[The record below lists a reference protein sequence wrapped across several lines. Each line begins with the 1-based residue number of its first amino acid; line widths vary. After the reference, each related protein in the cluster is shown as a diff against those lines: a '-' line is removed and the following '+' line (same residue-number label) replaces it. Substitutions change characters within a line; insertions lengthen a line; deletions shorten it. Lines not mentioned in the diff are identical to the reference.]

1 MKTVIQNGK
10 IITGIDTFSVLEN
23 QSIIIEKDIILDIL
37 PNSEVQQKHPDA
49 TAIDATNRMILS
61 GFSNCHTHLAL
72 TLARGVFE
80 NESYANTPPFPGP
93 PRRSLPKISKE
104 EQQIMVLLGA
114 IESIKSGTTVAMEVA
129 QGIMNYADDLQKSG
143 LRLVLAEQMSDR
155 LSGSIGESGKFQSDR
170 QKLEDGI
177 ERITNLHTKWN
188 DYDRSRVTVAI
199 AAHAPDMNSPSSLQ
213 ELRSLQEKLDVISTI
228 HLNQLWGE
236 VQNIKDNYGITP
248 TEYLEQNNFLTDKL
262 VAAHCRC
269 MTKKEEKILGKFNAS
284 VSFNS
289 SIAARRGLS
298 PNIKDLEQF
307 GCNIVMGS
315 DNMDEN
321 MIEVMRTGL
330 FMERVRMM
338 DGRNPSP
345 NEVYK
350 WATLNGYQSLG
361 IDNAGSI
368 NKGNKADLIV
378 VNIFKPHM
386 TPQTD
391 IISNWVHMGQIQDVE
406 SVMVNGKW
414 IMKDN
419 KILTL
424 DEEYIIKE
432 ANQIA
437 KKAWNS

>member
-1 MKTVIQNGK
+1 
-10 IITGIDTFSVLEN
+10 
-23 QSIIIEKDIILDIL
+23 
-37 PNSEVQQKHPDA
+37 
-49 TAIDATNRMILS
+49 
-61 GFSNCHTHLAL
+61 
-72 TLARGVFE
+72 
-80 NESYANTPPFPGP
+80 
-93 PRRSLPKISKE
+93 
-104 EQQIMVLLGA
+104 
-114 IESIKSGTTVAMEVA
+114 
-129 QGIMNYADDLQKSG
+129 
-143 LRLVLAEQMSDR
+143 
-155 LSGSIGESGKFQSDR
+155 
-170 QKLEDGI
+170 
-177 ERITNLHTKWN
+177 
-188 DYDRSRVTVAI
+188 
-199 AAHAPDMNSPSSLQ
+199 
-213 ELRSLQEKLDVISTI
+213 
-228 HLNQLWGE
+228 
-236 VQNIKDNYGITP
+236 
-248 TEYLEQNNFLTDKL
+248 
-262 VAAHCRC
+262 
-269 MTKKEEKILGKFNAS
+269 
-284 VSFNS
+284 
-289 SIAARRGLS
+289 
-298 PNIKDLEQF
+298 
-307 GCNIVMGS
+307 MGS